1 MLERIAL
8 HQTRLRTPGLGL
20 EGKGVALGAK
30 GLILLPSLDR
40 LVAWLSVYTREHSLE
55 DLMSSLVIEIV
66 QSKLGTKEITL
77 TFAAESSDRMDR
89 VAETAR
95 LVGGFTFTGTSRHF
109 VQYRDAA
116 APFGYDAT
124 QLISTDAALVLYHDR
139 FTQVYGVDKEVGL
152 KSLLLRLMPHVDPST
167 IEDNGPRYIVAE
179 QGLGPALIHYFVR
192 SRVEGEVAVGE
203 WPPESSFDEGP
214 VRRYIMRVP
223 ELPKRM
229 RPLMARTPG
238 LTTFLPAGPGV
249 AVEMGYRHPVALRA
263 CPVFDPNGLVLLRGR
278 GDEPWTLEKTPQM
291 GDLRAFARVE
301 LRSEGNDTLKASATK
316 LPDPVRVPL
325 RVVPSPAPWRNVTA
339 TWIQPAQI
347 SLLRRIAYAL
357 PHQTILRT
365 QVALT
370 QKGAFL
376 RSNQGIEA
384 VPLGMFF
391 VEIHPNLYIPAG
403 YDVTPAVAP
412 EVLYRAL
419 GASASQVLFI
429 DTGARAI
436 AVEDSAFSPLESALL
451 EAQAWEPLVADAI
464 HRALEEAPV
473 DLKLEP
479 LGMFALS
486 QVQPPDPQQAPP
498 PQLPQGG
505 APQQLG
511 PGPGNSN
518 MPPGLPPHPSNMP
531 PQR

>member
-1 MLERIAL
+1 MLGVRMLERIAL

-30 GLILLPSLDR
+30 GLVLLPSLDR

-55 DLMSSLVIEIV
+55 DLMPSLEIQLV
-66 QSKLGTKEITL
+66 RSKLGTRELTL
-77 TFAAESSDRMDR
+77 SFAAESSDRMDR

-95 LVGGFTFTGTSRHF
+95 LVGGFAFTGTSRHF

-124 QLISTDAALVLYHDR
+124 QLISTDAALALYHDR
-139 FTQVYGVDKEVGL
+139 FTQVYETDKAVGL

-167 IEDNGPRYIVAE
+167 ENDTGPRIIVAE
-179 QGLGPALIHYFVR
+179 AGLGPALIHYFVR

-203 WPPESSFDEGP
+203 WPPESAFDEGP
-214 VRRYIMRVP
+214 VRRYVLRIP

-229 RPLMARTPG
+229 VPLMSKTPG

-263 CPVFDPNGLVLLRGR
+263 CPVFDANGLVLLRGR

-301 LRSEGNDTLKASATK
+301 LRAAETRETAIAGSTH

-325 RVVPSPAPWRNVTA
+325 RVAPSPSPWKNVTA
-339 TWIQPAQI
+339 TWIQPAQLP
-347 SLLRRIAYAL
+347 LLRRIAYAL

-370 QKGAFL
+370 PRGAFL
-376 RSNQGIEA
+376 RSSSGIEA
-384 VPLGMFF
+384 IPLGMFF

-419 GASASQVLFI
+419 GASPSQVLFI
-429 DTGARAI
+429 DTGARAM
-436 AVEDSAFSPLESALL
+436 AVEDSAFSPLESAML
-451 EAQAWEPLVADAI
+451 EAQVWEPLVAEAI
-464 HRALEEAPV
+464 SRALAEEPV

-479 LGMFALS
+479 LGVFALS
-486 QVQPPDPQQAPP
+486 QAAPP
-498 PQLPQGG
+498 PRTD
-505 APQQLG
+505 G
-511 PGPGNSN
+511 PGGVP
-518 MPPGLPPHPSNMP
+518 MLPPKT
-531 PQR
+531 

>member
-30 GLILLPSLDR
+30 GLVLLPSLDR

-55 DLMSSLVIEIV
+55 DLMPSLEIQIV
-66 QSKLGTKEITL
+66 KSKLGTREITL
-77 TFAAESSDRMDR
+77 SFAAESADRMDR
-89 VAETAR
+89 ISETAR
-95 LVGGFTFTGTSRHF
+95 LVGGFAFTGTSRHF

-139 FTQVYGVDKEVGL
+139 FTQIYEVKKTVAL

-167 IEDNGPRYIVAE
+167 VDEGGPRIIVAE

-203 WPPESSFDEGP
+203 WPPASAFDEWP
-214 VRRYIMRVP
+214 VRRYVMRIP

-229 RPLMARTPG
+229 RPLMATTPG

-263 CPVFDPNGLVLLRGR
+263 CPVFDPSGLVLIRGR
-278 GDEPWTLEKTPQM
+278 GNEPWTLEKTPQM
-291 GDLRAFARVE
+291 GDIRAFARVE
-301 LRSEGNDTLKASATK
+301 LRPGDGQDAAIATSTG

-325 RVVPSPAPWRNVTA
+325 RIVPSPARWRNVTA
-339 TWIQPAQI
+339 TWLAPAELP
-347 SLLRRIAYAL
+347 LLRRIAYAL
-357 PHQTILRT
+357 PHETILRT
-365 QVALT
+365 RIAVT
-370 QKGAFL
+370 PRGAFL
-376 RSNQGIEA
+376 RSTVGIEA
-384 VPLGMFF
+384 IPLGTFF
-391 VEIHPNLYIPAG
+391 VEIHPSLFIPAG
-403 YDVTPAVAP
+403 YDVAPAVAP

-419 GASASQVLFI
+419 GASPSQVLFI
-429 DTGARAI
+429 DTGARPI
-436 AVEDSAFSPLESALL
+436 AVDESAFAPLETALL
-451 EAQAWEPLVADAI
+451 EAQAWEPLTAEAI
-464 HRALEEAPV
+464 QRALDEAPV

-479 LGMFALS
+479 LGVFALS
-486 QVQPPDPQQAPP
+486 QVATPRDPENSSP
-498 PQLPQGG
+498 
-505 APQQLG
+505 QLG
-511 PGPGNSN
+511 PRGDGGTDDASR
-518 MPPGLPPHPSNMP
+518 LV
-531 PQR
+531 

>member
-30 GLILLPSLDR
+30 GLVLLPSLDR

-55 DLMSSLVIEIV
+55 DLMPSLSIEIV
-66 QSKLGTKEITL
+66 RSRLGTREITL
-77 TFAAESSDRMDR
+77 SFSAESSDRMDR

-124 QLISTDAALVLYHDR
+124 QLISTDEALVLYHDS
-139 FTQVYGVDKEVGL
+139 FTQVYEVDKEVGL
-152 KSLLLRLMPHVDPST
+152 RSLLLRLMPHVDPST
-167 IEDNGPRYIVAE
+167 IEDSGSRFIVAE

-203 WPPESSFDEGP
+203 WPPESAFDEGP
-214 VRRYIMRVP
+214 VRRYVMRVP
-223 ELPKRM
+223 DLPKRM
-229 RPLMARTPG
+229 RPLMASTPG
-238 LTTFLPAGPGV
+238 ITTFLPAGPGV

-263 CPVFDPNGLVLLRGR
+263 CPVFDPHGLVLLRGR

-301 LRSEGNDTLKASATK
+301 LRTDAAPEASVAASTH

-325 RVVPSPAPWRNVTA
+325 RVVPSPSPWRNVTA
-339 TWIQPAQI
+339 TWIDPSQI

-365 QVALT
+365 QIALT
-370 QKGAFL
+370 PRGAFL
-376 RSNQGIEA
+376 RSSSGIEA
-384 VPLGMFF
+384 IPLGTFF
-391 VEIHPNLYIPAG
+391 VEIHPNLFIPAG

-419 GASASQVLFI
+419 GASSSQVLFI
-429 DTGARAI
+429 DTLARAM
-436 AVEDSAFSPLESALL
+436 AVEESAFSPLESALL
-451 EAQAWEPLVADAI
+451 EAQAWEPLVAEAI
-464 HRALEEAPV
+464 QRALDEAPIQ
-473 DLKLEP
+473 LELEP
-479 LGMFALS
+479 LNVFPMSGVA
-486 QVQPPDPQQAPP
+486 PPDPNAASPEP
-498 PQLPQGG
+498 PQLPPAPGESGG
-505 APQQLG
+505 
-511 PGPGNSN
+511 
-518 MPPGLPPHPSNMP
+518 
-531 PQR
+531 

>member
-20 EGKGVALGAK
+20 DGKGVALGAK
-30 GLILLPSLDR
+30 GLVLVPSLDR
-40 LVAWLSVYTREHSLE
+40 LVAWLSVYTCEHSLE
-55 DLMSSLVIEIV
+55 DLMPSLVIEIV
-66 QSKLGTKEITL
+66 ESKLGTKEITL
-77 TFAAESSDRMDR
+77 SFAAESSDRMDR

-124 QLISTDAALVLYHDR
+124 QLISTDAPLALYHDR
-139 FTQVYGVDKEVGL
+139 FTQVYGVDKQVGL

-167 IEDNGPRYIVAE
+167 LDDGGPRFIVAE

-203 WPPESSFDEGP
+203 WPPSSAFDEGP
-214 VRRYIMRVP
+214 VRRYVMRIP

-238 LTTFLPAGPGV
+238 ITTFLPAGPGV

-263 CPVFDPNGLVLLRGR
+263 CPVFDANGLVLLRGR
-278 GDEPWTLEKTPQM
+278 GDEPWALEKMPQM

-301 LRSEGNDTLKASATK
+301 LRGGGGDSLKATATK

-325 RVVPSPAPWRNVTA
+325 RIMPSSAPWRNVTA
-339 TWIQPAQI
+339 SWIGPQQI

-365 QVALT
+365 QIALT
-370 QKGAFL
+370 ERGAFL
-376 RSNQGIEA
+376 RSSQGIEA

-391 VEIHPNLYIPAG
+391 VEIHPNLFIPAG
-403 YDVTPAVAP
+403 YDVTPAIAP

-429 DTGARAI
+429 DTTARAI
-436 AVEDSAFSPLESALL
+436 AVEESAFSPLETALL

-479 LGMFALS
+479 LGVFALS
-486 QVQPPDPQQAPP
+486 QLEAPAA
-498 PQLPQGG
+498 G
-505 APQQLG
+505 APQVAPQL
-511 PGPGNSN
+511 
-518 MPPGLPPHPSNMP
+518 LPPAEP
-531 PQR
+531 PR

>member
-30 GLILLPSLDR
+30 GLVLLPSLDR

-55 DLMSSLVIEIV
+55 DLMHSLVIEIV

-77 TFAAESSDRMDR
+77 SFAAESSDRMDR

-139 FTQVYGVDKEVGL
+139 FTQVYGVEKTVGL
-152 KSLLLRLMPHVDPST
+152 KSLLLRLMPHVDPAT
-167 IEDNGPRYIVAE
+167 IQDNGQRFIIAE

-214 VRRYIMRVP
+214 VRRYVMRVP

-229 RPLMARTPG
+229 RPLMAGTPG
-238 LTTFLPAGPGV
+238 ITTFLPAGPGV

-263 CPVFDPNGLVLLRGR
+263 CPVFEPQGLVLIRGR
-278 GDEPWTLEKTPQM
+278 GDEPWTLEKMPQM

-301 LRSEGNDTLKASATK
+301 LRNEQGADALKAIATK
-316 LPDPVRVPL
+316 LPEPVRVPL
-325 RVVPSPAPWRNVTA
+325 RVVPSPNPWKNVTA
-339 TWIQPAQI
+339 TWIPPAQL

-365 QVALT
+365 QIALT
-370 QKGAFL
+370 EKGAFL
-376 RSNQGIEA
+376 RSSHGIEA
-384 VPLGMFF
+384 IPLGTFF
-391 VEIHPNLYIPAG
+391 VEFHPNLFIPAG

-429 DTGARAI
+429 DSGARAI
-436 AVEDSAFSPLESALL
+436 AVEESAFSPLESALL

-464 HRALEEAPV
+464 TRALEEQPV

-486 QVQPPDPQQAPP
+486 QVTPPEAPP
-498 PQLPQGG
+498 EGTPL
-505 APQQLG
+505 
-511 PGPGNSN
+511 
-518 MPPGLPPHPSNMP
+518 LPPA
-531 PQR
+531 R

>member
-1 MLERIAL
+1 VLERIAL
-8 HQTRLRTPGLGL
+8 HQTRLKTPGLGL
-20 EGKGVALGAK
+20 EAKGVALGAK
-30 GLILLPSLDR
+30 GVVLLPSLDR

-55 DLMSSLVIEIV
+55 DLMSSLQIEIV
-66 QSKLGTKEITL
+66 KSKLGTREITL
-77 TFAAESSDRMDR
+77 SFAAESSDRMDR

-124 QLISTDAALVLYHDR
+124 QLISTDAALVLYHDK
-139 FTQVYGVDKEVGL
+139 FTQVYAIDRDVGL

-167 IEDNGPRYIVAE
+167 NDEGGARFIVAE

-203 WPPESSFDEGP
+203 WPPDSAFDEGP
-214 VRRYIMRVP
+214 VRRYVMKIP

-229 RPLMARTPG
+229 RPLMGKTPG

-301 LRSEGNDTLKASATK
+301 LRSEGPDALQTVGAQ

-325 RVVPSPAPWRNVTA
+325 RVVPSPSPWRNVTA
-339 TWIQPAQI
+339 TWIEPAQI
-347 SLLRRIAYAL
+347 PLLRRIAYAL

-365 QVALT
+365 QIAISPR
-370 QKGAFL
+370 GAFL
-376 RSNQGIEA
+376 RSSSGIEA
-384 VPLGMFF
+384 VPLGTFF

-419 GASASQVLFI
+419 GATPTQVLFI
-429 DTGARAI
+429 DTGARAM
-436 AVEDSAFSPLESALL
+436 AVEDSAFAPLETALL
-451 EAQAWEPLVADAI
+451 EAQAWEPIVADAI
-464 HRALEEAPV
+464 QRALAEKPV

-486 QVQPPDPQQAPP
+486 QVQPPQ
-498 PQLPQGG
+498 
-505 APQQLG
+505 
-511 PGPGNSN
+511 SN
-518 MPPGLPPHPSNMP
+518 G
-531 PQR
+531 QKG

>member
-20 EGKGVALGAK
+20 DGKGVALGAK
-30 GLILLPSLDR
+30 GLVLLPSLDR

-55 DLMSSLVIEIV
+55 DLMPSLVIDLV

-77 TFAAESSDRMDR
+77 SFAAESSDRMDR

-95 LVGGFTFTGTSRHF
+95 LVGGFAFTGTSRHF

-139 FTQVYGVDKEVGL
+139 FTQVYGTERQVGL

-167 IEDNGPRYIVAE
+167 IDDNGPRYIVAE

-203 WPPESSFDEGP
+203 WPPESAFDEGP
-214 VRRYIMRVP
+214 VRRYILRIP

-229 RPLMARTPG
+229 RSLMAKTPG
-238 LTTFLPAGPGV
+238 ITTFLPAGPGV

-263 CPVFDPNGLVLLRGR
+263 CPVFDAHGLVLLRGR
-278 GDEPWTLEKTPQM
+278 GDEPWTLERMPQM

-301 LRSEGNDTLKASATK
+301 LRSETGADTLKASATK

-339 TWIQPAQI
+339 TWISPSQI

-357 PHQTILRT
+357 PHQTIVRT
-365 QVALT
+365 QIALT

-376 RSNQGIEA
+376 RSSHGIEA
-384 VPLGMFF
+384 VPLGTFF
-391 VEIHPNLYIPAG
+391 IEIHPNLYIPAG

-429 DTGARAI
+429 DTGARAV
-436 AVEDSAFSPLESALL
+436 AVEDSAFSPLETALL

-479 LGMFALS
+479 LGMFALN
-486 QVQPPDPQQAPP
+486 QMQAPEGDAAAP
-498 PQLPQGG
+498 P
-505 APQQLG
+505 ALG
-511 PGPGNSN
+511 PAKVPALPSGQE
-518 MPPGLPPHPSNMP
+518 PP
-531 PQR
+531 R